1 MTIFVPWS
9 GDTPVPLPSSL
20 RFGVSFN
27 CKRED
32 ERIIKRTG
40 AFQMKVTCFPLS
52 EAHLLFPLSVLTS
65 WKRECH
71 SVAVIWDFFF
81 RLFWIFRQA
90 FTSFCESLLWSS
102 LRHTVVNGSRP
113 FRNSYWKLYFQHQPR
128 ILSCVRTS
136 FRFNVQV
143 EPDAAAWEAFVYFGI
158 KNAKMLG
165 RKRENLMKMAKV
177 PTRAIRL
184 EVQHI
189 TVALNPSNKRTF
201 SRPDVGWSK
210 HRPPS
215 HWAPVPFH
223 WWPGP
228 FPGQWTW

>member
-32 ERIIKRTG
+32 ERIIKRTRV
-40 AFQMKVTCFPLS
+40 FQMKGTCFPLS

-71 SVAVIWDFFF
+71 SVVVSWDFFF

-143 EPDAAAWEAFVYFGI
+143 EPDAAAWEAFVI
-158 KNAKMLG
+158 LWNKKCKMLG
-165 RKRENLMKMAKV
+165 RKRENFMKNGQSTDSSNQ
-177 PTRAIRL
+177 TRSSTHHSCS
-184 EVQHI
+184 Q
-189 TVALNPSNKRTF
+189 SF
-201 SRPDVGWSK
+201 
-210 HRPPS
+210 
-215 HWAPVPFH
+215 
-223 WWPGP
+223 
-228 FPGQWTW
+228 